1 MIMAN
6 LDKSKEDFEEQ
17 SRSWDAPGIVKMTG
31 KRVTVIPKVG
41 PEIKG
46 TFLTD
51 KIRLREL
58 SWEQVF
64 VIEISPD
71 VRAYIRREQVS
82 FVVVDECG
90 YTGPIEIQ
98 KTWDNYQ

>member
-1 MIMAN
+1 MAN
-6 LDKSKEDFEEQ
+6 LDKGKEEFEEQ
-17 SRSWDAPGIVKMTG
+17 SRSWDAPGIIKMTG
-31 KRVTVIPKVG
+31 KQVTVIPKVG
-41 PEIKG
+41 PKIKG

-64 VIEISPD
+64 VIETAPD

-82 FVVVDECG
+82 YVVVDECG
-90 YTGPIEIQ
+90 YVCVGSAQ
-98 KTWDNYQ
+98 KTLDDYQ